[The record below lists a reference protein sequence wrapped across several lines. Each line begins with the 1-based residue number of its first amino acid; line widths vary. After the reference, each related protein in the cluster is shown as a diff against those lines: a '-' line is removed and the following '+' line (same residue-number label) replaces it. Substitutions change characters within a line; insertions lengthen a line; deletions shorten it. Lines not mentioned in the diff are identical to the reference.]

1 MKVFHSRLSEN
12 DLRKFLPTRAFVT
25 RYMHN
30 YLKDSQQL
38 IPYRNAH
45 KVIDNFVHKDIG
57 KVPDIDAFSH
67 TNSNSNLNLPGGVSR
82 RDKLPANTLKS
93 SHERPLYFYLANGN
107 FNSISITILLSVILF
122 PTTNKR
128 PG

>member
-1 MKVFHSRLSEN
+1 MKVFHGRLSEN
-12 DLRKFLPTRAFVT
+12 DLRKFLPKRTFVT
-25 RYMHN
+25 RYMHS

-67 TNSNSNLNLPGGVSR
+67 TPMGV
-82 RDKLPANTLKS
+82 LENHTL
-93 SHERPLYFYLANGN
+93 
-107 FNSISITILLSVILF
+107 
-122 PTTNKR
+122 
-128 PG
+128 